1 LPADQSWLGQARG
14 HAVKIIHVLVP
25 HLPVDGTLRYRVIL
39 MRRDMQEILA
49 SQRAMLERQGKESE
63 DETIL
68 ARAYQAQLSSL
79 EEWLRASEQFSTLSI
94 DHRDIIE
101 NPRAVAIAIDNFL
114 DGGLDIEAM
123 AHVVDPA
130 LYRQRVQ

>member
-1 LPADQSWLGQARG
+1 
-14 HAVKIIHVLVP
+14 
-25 HLPVDGTLRYRVIL
+25 
-39 MRRDMQEILA
+39 
-49 SQRAMLERQGKESE
+49 
-63 DETIL
+63 
-68 ARAYQAQLSSL
+68 L